1 MDTFMDKLAQKLNA
15 QEIIKA
21 NTAAETEEMN
31 QLKDRIK
38 EYHEILDQ
46 IQQFTAKSAEK
57 LENARVDG
65 DEINRLV
72 EESIAKIEQMQQNNK
87 SVEELRNAAEEL
99 KNALAEQ
106 KNLVEELKTAL
117 SEKLE
122 STNENIH
129 KECVKVYRNVQAV
142 VVEENNK
149 QTESLTKSADGI
161 KGKLGPILGISI
173 AALAVSLGGVVFQV
187 LVYLHII

>member
-72 EESIAKIEQMQQNNK
+72 EESIAKIERMQQNNE

-99 KNALAEQ
+99 QNALAEQ

-122 STNENIH
+122 NTNENIH

-149 QTESLTKSADGI
+149 QTESLTKSVEGMKD
-161 KGKLGPILGISI
+161 KLGPVLGISI

-187 LVYLHII
+187 LVYLHIL